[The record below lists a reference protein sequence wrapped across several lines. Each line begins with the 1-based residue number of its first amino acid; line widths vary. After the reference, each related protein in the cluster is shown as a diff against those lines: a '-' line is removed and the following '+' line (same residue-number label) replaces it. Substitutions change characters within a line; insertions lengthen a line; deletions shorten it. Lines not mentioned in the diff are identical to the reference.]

1 MSGAK
6 IQINTAVRA
15 RLEFM
20 IAPKPEELTNTRPD
34 KYAREG
40 TDRHWLQIIFQK
52 IEHGISRACCNSLPI
67 PLQWHSVPFLG
78 CSNVSYIYFGIE
90 VRLRHVKA
98 RPYPCSGADNSA
110 HNQILR

>member
-34 KYAREG
+34 K
-40 TDRHWLQIIFQK
+40 
-52 IEHGISRACCNSLPI
+52 
-67 PLQWHSVPFLG
+67 
-78 CSNVSYIYFGIE
+78 
-90 VRLRHVKA
+90 
-98 RPYPCSGADNSA
+98 
-110 HNQILR
+110 